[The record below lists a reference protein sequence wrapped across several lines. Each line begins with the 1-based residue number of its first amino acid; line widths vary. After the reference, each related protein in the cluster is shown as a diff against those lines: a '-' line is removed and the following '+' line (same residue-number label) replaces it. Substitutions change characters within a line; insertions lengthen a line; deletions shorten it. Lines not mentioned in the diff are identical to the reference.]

1 MRRLWILKLVGIF
14 LAINTVGISAEE
26 GQSEGQ
32 INYIGCS
39 VSKIAFMQDIAKAY
53 EAKTGIKVNV
63 GGGGV
68 TVGIKSVILG
78 KVDIGGSCRHGFK
91 EEVAQGVVFTQVG
104 GDALVVFVHPS
115 NPIDNL
121 TPEQVLGIF
130 TGKITDWSEVGG
142 SQQKIL
148 PVGRDDLT
156 SGVER
161 MAREIIF
168 KDLLIRFSKD
178 AIARLSSSEIEQE
191 VEENPLG
198 IGMSGISS
206 AKTRKLK
213 ILKINDVYPSKE
225 NIINMSY
232 PYSRP
237 LYLCTKGK
245 PTGKNKDFIDFVLSE
260 EGQIIVGKNALNLKE
275 FESITKPGMIAYPGT
290 LNATHTHLIGEYKD
304 RLDRYFPESK
314 IEE

>member
-1 MRRLWILKLVGIF
+1 MRRLCILKLVCIF

-26 GQSEGQ
+26 GESEGQ

-39 VSKIAFMQDIAKAY
+39 VMKTAFMQDIAKAY
-53 EAKTGIKVNV
+53 EAKTGIKINV

-68 TVGIKSVILG
+68 TVGIKSVTGG
-78 KVDIGGSCRHGFK
+78 KVDISGSCRHGFK

-142 SQQKIL
+142 SPQKIL

-237 LYLCTKGK
+237 LYLTTKGK
-245 PTGKNKDFIDFVLSE
+245 PTGKNKDVIDFVLSE
-260 EGQIIVGKNALNLKE
+260 
-275 FESITKPGMIAYPGT
+275 
-290 LNATHTHLIGEYKD
+290 
-304 RLDRYFPESK
+304 
-314 IEE
+314 

>member
-1 MRRLWILKLVGIF
+1 MKKLWVLKLACIF
-14 LAINTVGISAEE
+14 LAINTAEISAEE
-26 GQSEGQ
+26 GE

-39 VSKIAFMQDIAKAY
+39 VTKVAFMQDIAKAY
-53 EAKTGIKVNV
+53 QAKTGIKVNV
-63 GGGGV
+63 GGGGATLGIRSV
-68 TVGIKSVILG
+68 TADKI
-78 KVDIGGSCRHGFK
+78 DIGGTCRHTFK
-91 EEVAQGVVFTQVG
+91 EEVAQGAVLTQVG
-104 GDALVVFVHPS
+104 GDALVFFVHPS

-121 TPEQVLGIF
+121 TPEQVFGIF
-130 TGKITDWSEVGG
+130 TGKITDWSQVG
-142 SQQKIL
+142 SSPQKIL
-148 PVGRDDLT
+148 PVGREGLS

-168 KDLLIRFSKD
+168 QDLFIPFSKD

-213 ILKINDVYPSKE
+213 ILKINGVYPSKE
-225 NIINMSY
+225 NIMNMNY

-237 LYLCTKGK
+237 LYLVTKGE
-245 PTGKNKDFIDFVLSE
+245 PAGKNKDFIDFVLSE
-260 EGQIIVGKNALNLKE
+260 EGQNIVGKNALNLKE
-275 FESITKPGMIAYPGT
+275 FESIPKPGMIAYSGT
-290 LNATHTHLIGEYKD
+290 LNATHTHLLGEYKD

-314 IEE
+314 EE